1 MNKYFTK
8 GDSNKI
14 GFLVV
19 PKISIAAVVSSRIRV
34 TRTQKAYTHRP
45 PTWAEVALVLL
56 AQPIVWRTVDTAR
69 RQTHLD
75 Q

>member
-8 GDSNKI
+8 GIPQNRLPRCSQDFHRSCCIEPNSRDTNAE
-14 GFLVV
+14 
-19 PKISIAAVVSSRIRV
+19 SIYPSPSDLGRSG
-34 TRTQKAYTHRP
+34 TCP
-45 PTWAEVALVLL
+45 L